1 MFSGI
6 LAEESEKLTWAKEH
20 PELAEPPFA
29 LEDHP
34 LSYGYQAGFSMY
46 SYEIKYLAASYGVFD
61 YTEDDRNWV
70 LCAPAVSGFLSA
82 ALAYEAVFCF
92 SYGPEEF
99 YCITEAEAAFI
110 QENLKK
116 FPYSLEKWAGGITAS
131 GIPPAYRPF
140 PSP

>member
-34 LSYGYQAGFSMY
+34 LPYGYQAGFSMY

-61 YTEDDRNWV
+61 CTEDDRNWV
-70 LCAPAVSGFLSA
+70 LCAPAASGFLSA
-82 ALAYEAVFCF
+82 AFAVAK
-92 SYGPEEF
+92 SSGK
-99 YCITEAEAAFI
+99 AR
-110 QENLKK
+110 
-116 FPYSLEKWAGGITAS
+116 GITAS